1 MVKQYFDYSFD
12 DISDLTE
19 LDIENFDGNIK
30 IQGWNKEEVKIHAV
44 RRVTTYKFGL
54 LEKAEELIPQIKIRV
69 KNSGDKILVKTR
81 QPRFADRYEFLGS
94 FVDITI
100 YAPKRL
106 ALKANNQNGDVLVD
120 AFYGNLN
127 VGTSDGDVS
136 LSHFEGTMNVSTIDG
151 NISLYDV
158 NGNIDAST
166 SQGDILALIQPG
178 LYTSLRTS
186 AGNVDLSFTDFKKSK
201 PVIMVDNTD
210 GITSS
215 NVPVVTSVSDDSLT
229 TTEHVVFIETTHGN
243 VDIKSES
250 FPVFDSQF

>member
-127 VGTSDGDVS
+127 VGTSG
-136 LSHFEGTMNVSTIDG
+136 
-151 NISLYDV
+151 
-158 NGNIDAST
+158 
-166 SQGDILALIQPG
+166 
-178 LYTSLRTS
+178 
-186 AGNVDLSFTDFKKSK
+186 
-201 PVIMVDNTD
+201 
-210 GITSS
+210 
-215 NVPVVTSVSDDSLT
+215 
-229 TTEHVVFIETTHGN
+229 
-243 VDIKSES
+243 
-250 FPVFDSQF
+250 